1 MSRNERPTEHVSD
14 SSSASTTTS
23 PFKHLFFLVFFSQ
36 PSTFSIHSLTETSLQ
51 PFTMRI
57 SAPVVLV
64 MALAAYAAPAAE
76 SSLPALSGTPPSQ
89 PLPSGTGAF
98 NGEKP
103 SGPPPN
109 SSDLPSLTLTK
120 RADAEST
127 APPSFSGTPP
137 PKPTSTGDF
146 SRPPKSGTP
155 SNTPSDAPAAPTELS
170 KRADAKTSSLPAI
183 PSGEPSGPPPN
194 SGDFT
199 PTSPPPS
206 GAAQSDAPAVP
217 TELSK
222 RADAESSAPPS
233 LSGTPPAKPTSLTG
247 TPPNKPTSTGDFTQ
261 PPPSDLPTTLQK
273 MVRAET
279 SSLPPLPS
287 DGTSSLPPLPSGE
300 KPSGT
305 LSGDLPPAS
314 GTPPAKPEESA
325 A

>member
-1 MSRNERPTEHVSD
+1 M
-14 SSSASTTTS
+14 
-23 PFKHLFFLVFFSQ
+23 
-36 PSTFSIHSLTETSLQ
+36 Q

-137 PKPTSTGDF
+137 PKPTSTGDVL
-146 SRPPKSGTP
+146 RPPQSDTP
-155 SNTPSDAPAAPTELS
+155 SNAPSDAPAAPTEL
-170 KRADAKTSSLPAI
+170 
-183 PSGEPSGPPPN
+183 G
-194 SGDFT
+194 
-199 PTSPPPS
+199 
-206 GAAQSDAPAVP
+206 
-217 TELSK
+217 K

-233 LSGTPPAKPTSLTG
+233 LNGTPPAKPT
-247 TPPNKPTSTGDFTQ
+247 PTGDFSQ
-261 PPPSDLPTTLQK
+261 PPPTDLPTTLK
-273 MVRAET
+273 KLVRAET

-300 KPSGT
+300 KPSGI
-305 LSGDLPPAS
+305 LSGDLPPPS